1 VKKPVSWLLFA
12 AGVLAAF
19 TTLVHLFAGTPEIQ
33 GPLLG
38 SALPQPVILMLFLCW
53 HLVSTAL
60 GLSALALLWSALPAG
75 AVRAGAL
82 PRFISLL
89 WTAFG
94 LVCVVVAVAVA
105 GPNGLLILPQW
116 ILLTPVGVL
125 GLLGDRRRLAAEH
138 ASRPSDTNYR

>member
-1 VKKPVSWLLFA
+1 MKKPDSWLLFA
-12 AGVLAAF
+12 AGLLALF

-38 SALPQPVILMLFLCW
+38 SALSQPVILMLFLCW
-53 HLVSTAL
+53 HLVSTVL
-60 GLSALALLWSALPAG
+60 GFSALALIWSAFPVG
-75 AVRAGAL
+75 ATRAGAL

-89 WTAFG
+89 WIAFG

-116 ILLTPVGVL
+116 ILLIPVGVL
-125 GLLGDRRRLAAEH
+125 GLLGDRRRAA
-138 ASRPSDTNYR
+138 AQSDGRLSA